1 MPRGIEKNTYFPY
14 YFILGYCLFI
24 SIIAFII
31 DSPKDIII
39 GLKKIILESDIL
51 ITDYI
56 ELSGIGASFINS
68 SLVITSLI
76 VLLFILK
83 VKPNGA
89 ILAGLFTTAGF
100 SLLGKNIINIWPI
113 VIGIFLYS
121 KFKNLSF
128 TNFIVIILFGT
139 TLSPTVGELFFSDF
153 LPISLSIIISLSISI
168 FLGFILVPMA
178 SYTLKLHQ
186 GYSLSNV
193 GLAGGLIG
201 TGLTSIFRAFGL
213 EPEKKLLWSTGNN
226 TFLFLILLFL
236 FISMILIG
244 YFSDKKCLK
253 NLSAMHNHSG
263 RLISDY
269 YSMFGQSLTFINM
282 GVLGIFATIFVII
295 VGGDLNGATISGIF
309 TVSGFGAF
317 GKHIKNIIPI
327 IIGATISALL
337 NIWDITSP
345 GMILGILF
353 STALSPIAGHFGW
366 FYGVLAGFLHICMVM
381 NIGYLH
387 GGMNLYH
394 NGFAAGF
401 VAMILVP
408 IITAFRKEQEFNEPY

>member
-1 MPRGIEKNTYFPY
+1 MYKRIEKSTYFPY
-14 YFILGYCLFI
+14 YFILGYCLLI
-24 SIIAFII
+24 AIIAFALQN
-31 DSPKDIII
+31 PKDIII
-39 GLKKIILESDIL
+39 GLKKIILESDVL

-68 SLVITSLI
+68 ALVITSLI
-76 VLLFILK
+76 ILLLILK
-83 VKPNGA
+83 VEPNGA

-100 SLLGKNIINIWPI
+100 SLFGKNILNIWPI

-121 KFKNLSF
+121 KSQGLPF
-128 TNFIVIILFGT
+128 TNFIVIMLFGT

-153 LPISLSIIISLSISI
+153 LPLYLSIIVSLSISI
-168 FLGFILVPMA
+168 FLGFILAPMA
-178 SYTLKLHQ
+178 SYTLRLHQ
-186 GYSLSNV
+186 GYSLANI

-201 TGLTSIFRAFGL
+201 TGLTSIFRAFGV
-213 EPEKKLLWSTGNN
+213 EFEKKLLWSTGNN
-226 TFLFLILLFL
+226 TLLFLILLFL

-253 NLSAMHNHSG
+253 NLFMLYNYSG
-263 RLISDY
+263 RLVSDY
-269 YSMFGQSLTFINM
+269 YSIFGKSLTFINM
-282 GVLGIFATIFVII
+282 GMLGIFSTAFVMAI
-295 VGGDLNGATISGIF
+295 GGDLNGATLSGIF
-309 TVSGFGAF
+309 TVAGFGAF
-317 GKHIKNIIPI
+317 GKHLKNIFPV

-337 NIWDITSP
+337 NVWDITSP

-353 STALSPIAGHFGW
+353 STTLCPIGGHFGW
-366 FYGVLAGFLHICMVM
+366 YYGVLSGFLHICMVM

-408 IITAFRKEQEFNEPY
+408 LITAFRKEQEN

>member
-1 MPRGIEKNTYFPY
+1 
-14 YFILGYCLFI
+14 
-24 SIIAFII
+24 
-31 DSPKDIII
+31 
-39 GLKKIILESDIL
+39 
-51 ITDYI
+51 
-56 ELSGIGASFINS
+56 
-68 SLVITSLI
+68 
-76 VLLFILK
+76 
-83 VKPNGA
+83 
-89 ILAGLFTTAGF
+89 
-100 SLLGKNIINIWPI
+100 
-113 VIGIFLYS
+113 
-121 KFKNLSF
+121 
-128 TNFIVIILFGT
+128 
-139 TLSPTVGELFFSDF
+139 
-153 LPISLSIIISLSISI
+153 
-168 FLGFILVPMA
+168 MA